1 MRKIVMGM
9 AIMWAGLAYANFDLD
24 AWMLLLCADAPVPA
38 EMPRQTQLASL
49 QVTAPT
55 LEAFLDTAVKGGD
68 SFLSYLQDREIT
80 DAVVHSE
87 NREDIYIQD
96 IINQLACIEGGGG
109 LMGVSPGH
117 TVTGC
122 VISCINGGNCVTTCN
137 PVPHEH

>member
-1 MRKIVMGM
+1 MGI
-9 AIMWAGLAYANFDLD
+9 AVTWAGLAYGNVDLD
-24 AWMLLLCADAPVPA
+24 TWRLFLCADAPVP
-38 EMPRQTQLASL
+38 EMPRHTQLASL

-55 LEAFLDTAVKGGD
+55 LEAFLNTAVKDGD
-68 SFLSYLQDREIT
+68 SFLSYLQGRGTT

-96 IINQLACIEGGGG
+96 IINQLACIGSGGS

-122 VISCINGGNCVTTCN
+122 VTSCINGGNCVTTCKL
-137 PVPHEH
+137 VPHGH